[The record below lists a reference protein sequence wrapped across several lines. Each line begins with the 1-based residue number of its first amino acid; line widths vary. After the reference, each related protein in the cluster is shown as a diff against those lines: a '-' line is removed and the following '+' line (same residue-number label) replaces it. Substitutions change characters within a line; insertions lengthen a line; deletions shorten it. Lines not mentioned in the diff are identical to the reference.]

1 MLQSSDVFKPLS
13 LSYQEVAVED
23 IQSFRESEI
32 RSNSLLL
39 VVLLVLAVIAVACA
53 RPSTGTPPAAK
64 PTVVGSE
71 AGPIPAA
78 PGEMLSAKE
87 AVSLAYAALPADWK
101 ITARLAFVG
110 RYSQYCNVGCS
121 PFVVEDDPGIG
132 ADGRQAHWVVIFAR
146 DESASQADVF
156 YVEKGKATLVKSN
169 VATILPDDLFS
180 MEGWVDSTEI
190 EFRTSQPVGLELRT
204 SDLFEDVDTE
214 LADYPLLW
222 LAETSFGRFDVYDAK
237 TGQFIKSR

>member
-1 MLQSSDVFKPLS
+1 MK
-13 LSYQEVAVED
+13 D
-23 IQSFRESEI
+23 IQSFRGGEI

-53 RPSTGTPPAAK
+53 RSSTGTPPAAK
-64 PTVVGSE
+64 PTAIGSE
-71 AGPIPAA
+71 AEPPPAA

-87 AVSLAYAALPADWK
+87 AVSLAYTALPADWK
-101 ITARLAFVG
+101 STARLAFVG

-121 PFVVEDDPGIG
+121 PFDVEEDPGIG
-132 ADGRQAHWVVIFAR
+132 ADGRQAHWVVIFTR
-146 DESASQADVF
+146 DESASPADVF
-156 YVEKGKATLVKSN
+156 YVEKGKANLVKSD

-190 EFRTSQPVGLELRT
+190 ELRTSQPVGLELRT
-204 SDLFEDVDTE
+204 SNLFEDVDSE
-214 LADYPLLW
+214 LAGYPLLW

-237 TGQFIKSR
+237 SGFRKVIDG